1 MVVEKK
7 TVTLTKE
14 WFLAYKKK
22 TESYTLTQWL
32 LALCRR
38 SQIYTAID
46 QYLILTDKNHKKGTL
61 KPTGNRRLPGIDKIK
76 KTFSVD
82 TSGKLSIAK
91 EFADVYIR
99 HGVISEKDNTTFV
112 RNAAM
117 DDDFL
122 GKMRK
127 LYSTSVKNQLEQENY
142 SEFNVINIEKIKSPA
157 FFDELLLTIISL
169 QRELPE
175 EIKETQIDYHYGKI
189 IEAILDNSILNI
201 CDNEVNMLRHM
212 ALGEFYTPYL
222 NFTYTPFNGNR
233 VPLAPPLIYAN
244 ITINKCYD
252 TEQTALTYENDLFYI
267 NYRWPTKYIAQNFL
281 SYLTH
286 LPNTHPL
293 KYNKDITPDST
304 PSTAYKQ
311 SEKIDEIIKDL
322 KELNKLQKTIC
333 KELEKAHNQ
342 HLLSYYDYAVLSAC
356 HGKIEIA
363 PDLKKYKEWIL
374 HIETNKEFHEK
385 QRQLLGKFMSDEFLD
400 NLWRISKSN

>member
-1 MVVEKK
+1 MGVENQ

-14 WFLAYKKK
+14 WFLAYRKK

-38 SQIYTAID
+38 SQAYTAID
-46 QYLILTDKNHKKGTL
+46 QYLTSTDKNHKKGTL
-61 KPTGNRRLPGIDKIK
+61 RPTGNRPPPGIDKIK
-76 KTFSVD
+76 KAFLVD
-82 TSGKLSIAK
+82 PQGKLSIAK
-91 EFADVYIR
+91 EFSDVYVR
-99 HGVISEKDNTTFV
+99 HGVISEENRTIFI

-122 GKMRK
+122 GKMRNIWLASLNNSREK
-127 LYSTSVKNQLEQENY
+127 EIPPKFNIIDVEN
-142 SEFNVINIEKIKSPA
+142 IKSSL
-157 FFDELLLTIISL
+157 FFDELLLTINFL

-189 IEAILDNSILNI
+189 CEAILDNSILNI

-212 ALGEFYTPYL
+212 ALGEFYTPHL
-222 NFTYTPFNGNR
+222 DFTYTPFNGKR
-233 VPLAPPLIYAN
+233 VPLAPPLIYTN
-244 ITINKCYD
+244 ITISKYYKN
-252 TEQTALTYENDLFYI
+252 ERIALTYENDLFYI
-267 NYRWPTKYIAQNFL
+267 NNRWPTKYIAQNFL

-286 LPNTHPL
+286 LPNIHPL
-293 KYNKDITPDST
+293 KYNNDITPDLT
-304 PSTAYKQ
+304 PTTAYKQ

-322 KELNKLQKTIC
+322 KELNKLQKKIC

-342 HLLSYYDYAVLSAC
+342 HLLSYYDYAVLSAY